1 MTRKE
6 IDGILAQAR
15 VMDAQRAAFE
25 YAKAMIACPACEGGV
40 IEEYPEGEPTL
51 VACPTCEGRGEV
63 SEHYECPCLSG
74 RPDLCPQHQEEARDS
89 AGDRK
94 ASREEQH
101 GRYLDCGPQA
111 WDDR

>member
-1 MTRKE
+1 
-6 IDGILAQAR
+6 
-15 VMDAQRAAFE
+15 
-25 YAKAMIACPACEGGV
+25 MIECPQCLGDCYLFLGRRGRELSTPA
-40 IEEYPEGEPTL
+40 T
-51 VACPTCEGRGEV
+51 CPTCEGRGEV

-74 RPDLCPQHQEEARDS
+74 RGDLCPQHQEAAQDS
-89 AGDRK
+89 AGDRV